1 MLFRSLDL
9 LEDMLAEYAGT
20 VLLVSHDR
28 DFLDRVCTGI
38 IMSEGDGRW
47 QDYAGGY
54 SDMLAQRGDGVA
66 ARSAAKPT
74 REGNA
79 ARAAPAGGSS
89 RKMSFKDQHALTTL
103 PATMEKLQKEIGVLQ
118 SWLAD
123 PGLYTR
129 DPKGFATRTA
139 ALVER
144 EAALAA
150 AEEEWLR
157 LEMLR
162 EEIEG

>member
-1 MLFRSLDL
+1 
-9 LEDMLAEYAGT
+9 
-20 VLLVSHDR
+20 
-28 DFLDRVCTGI
+28 
-38 IMSEGDGRW
+38 
-47 QDYAGGY
+47 
-54 SDMLAQRGDGVA
+54 VA
-66 ARSAAKPT
+66 ARSAARPVVEKPAT
-74 REGNA
+74 PRG
-79 ARAAPAGGSS
+79 AAPAAAP
-89 RKMSFKDQHALTTL
+89 RKMSFKDQHALATL

-123 PGLYTR
+123 PGLYAR
-129 DPKGFATRTA
+129 DPKGFASRTA

-162 EEIEG
+162 EELGG